1 MDIKEKTT
9 EKLEGELKM
18 LKVITIALIVVLAPL
33 FIITIY
39 GLLTKEKTSV
49 YLPLLVVAFSCSMMI
64 PIQYLNIIKIK
75 KELASRN

>member
-18 LKVITIALIVVLAPL
+18 LKIVTIALIVVLVPL
-33 FIITIY
+33 FIITTY
-39 GLLTKEKTSV
+39 GLLTSEKTSV
-49 YLPLLVVAFSCSMMI
+49 FLPLLVVAFSCGTMI
-64 PIQYLNIIKIK
+64 PIQYLSMRKIK